1 MNDIGGSPDTHLYVQ
16 VLENVEEAVV
26 AIDHKGFIALFNP
39 AAQLYTGISERQGL
53 GSHFEELFAGQ
64 EELLYLVRTVIREG
78 RSISGYEKILLRR
91 SFPPP
96 LPVGVSVSPI
106 YTSSGEREGVV
117 LIIRDLSRVSELE
130 EFVRRAD
137 RLSILG
143 TLAAGLAHEIKNP
156 LGGIKGAAQLLAVE
170 LSKKS
175 PLQEYTSLM
184 IREVERINGII
195 EELINLTNP
204 RSPRLSE
211 VNLAK
216 ILSDIV
222 LLQKETHQGKKV
234 EFLLNLDPSIP
245 PIRGD
250 ENLLIRLFLNLIKN
264 AGEAIEKKG
273 EVEIV
278 TKVASEYLLNKPG
291 KRPVPFVVVEIRDN
305 GKGIPPEEIDQIFT
319 PFYTTKNR
327 GSGLGLAIC
336 QKIVSEHSGFL
347 KVESSPGKGSIFTVS
362 LPLYLLTE

>member
-1 MNDIGGSPDTHLYVQ
+1 
-16 VLENVEEAVV
+16 
-26 AIDHKGFIALFNP
+26 
-39 AAQLYTGISERQGL
+39 
-53 GSHFEELFAGQ
+53 
-64 EELLYLVRTVIREG
+64 
-78 RSISGYEKILLRR
+78 
-91 SFPPP
+91 
-96 LPVGVSVSPI
+96 
-106 YTSSGEREGVV
+106 VV

-195 EELINLTNP
+195 EELMNLTNP

-291 KRPVPFVVVEIRDN
+291 ERPVPFVVVEIRDN